1 MFVVSAFITGP
12 KGPTCPGYPLKD
24 WLEIQA
30 VPRVPAGCPSSAG
43 SGREKG
49 SAMRPV
55 LATLLGVP
63 ISSYGV
69 SKALAALVAALILA
83 RSFRR
88 RGWPRDDAYAVVLAA
103 TVWGF
108 IGAKLYYLAE
118 HARTLMPHDF
128 GMSGFTWYGGFI
140 AGTVAV
146 VVTARR
152 HGLPLAELAGMTA
165 VPLSVAYG
173 IGRLGCLL
181 AGDGTYGRP
190 SNLPWAMA
198 FPQGTVPTVVPVQPV
213 PLYEA
218 LVSFALAGLLWWA
231 QRRWPPL
238 LVFAVYLVGS
248 GTARLFMEILRINT
262 QVLFG
267 LTQPQLW
274 SLVVVAVGVG
284 LAWRTWRNP
293 LPRSRQVAG

>member
-1 MFVVSAFITGP
+1 
-12 KGPTCPGYPLKD
+12 
-24 WLEIQA
+24 
-30 VPRVPAGCPSSAG
+30 
-43 SGREKG
+43 
-49 SAMRPV
+49 MRPV
-55 LATLLGVP
+55 LVTVFGLP
-63 ISSYGV
+63 INSYGA

-83 RSFRR
+83 RSFQR
-88 RGWPRDDAYAVVLAA
+88 RGWPRDTAYTVVLAA
-103 TVWGF
+103 TIWGF

-118 HARTLMPHDF
+118 HAGTLMPHDF
-128 GMSGFTWYGGFI
+128 GLSGFTWYGGFI
-140 AGTVAV
+140 AGTIAV

-152 HGLPLAELAGMTA
+152 HRLPLAELAGMSA

-198 FPQGTVPTVVPVQPV
+198 FPQGAVPTNVPVQPV

-218 LVSFALAGLLWWA
+218 LVAFALAGLLWWA
-231 QRRWPPL
+231 QRHWPPT
-238 LVFAVYLVGS
+238 LVFAAYLVGS
-248 GTARLFMEILRINT
+248 GAARLFMEILRINT

-274 SLVVVAVGVG
+274 SLVVLAVGVG
-284 LAWRTWRNP
+284 LAWRTWRHP
-293 LPRSRQVAG
+293 DHRSGQVAG